1 MSDNPAKNLVCGP
14 TSAPTV
20 AGGGWC
26 ENQYKSRRSL
36 LKRAVQAA
44 QLCSYGP
51 TPDRSPSPCFASRPL
66 QPTLLFIGATASGK
80 AQNLE
85 GENKRRSLK
94 P

>member
-1 MSDNPAKNLVCGP
+1 MSDNPTKNLVCGP

-51 TPDRSPSPCFASRPL
+51 TPDRSPSPRPASRPL
-66 QPTLLFIGATASGK
+66 QPTLLIIRATASGK
-80 AQNLE
+80 AQKVKIR
-85 GENKRRSLK
+85 GGR
-94 P
+94 